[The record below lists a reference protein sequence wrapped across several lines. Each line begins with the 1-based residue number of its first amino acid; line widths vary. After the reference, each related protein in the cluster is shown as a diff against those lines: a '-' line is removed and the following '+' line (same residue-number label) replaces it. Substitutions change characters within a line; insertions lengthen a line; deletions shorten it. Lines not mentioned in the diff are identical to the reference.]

1 MTTSLTRRNHWDSPA
16 TWSSRG
22 STSPRRFPSRN
33 IAGSQ
38 LVWEELD
45 SWLTPPEKFHFVTHY
60 GIPEWP

>member
-1 MTTSLTRRNHWDSPA
+1 MTTSLTHRNHWDSPA

-22 STSPRRFPSRN
+22 LTNRPPFPAPN

-45 SWLTPPEKFHFVTHY
+45 SWLIPPEKFHYVTHY
-60 GIPEWP
+60 GIPQWP